1 MMTWTCYAAAIDECS
16 LAQTDASIH
25 VIAACRVHTMAIPVV
40 QDLAEMYRECDPAA
54 SMNLLA
60 RLAVEKSLNSKLDD
74 CRLGLQV
81 GVNAVCRQV

>member
-1 MMTWTCYAAAIDECS
+1 
-16 LAQTDASIH
+16 
-25 VIAACRVHTMAIPVV
+25 MAIPVV

-60 RLAVEKSLNSKLDD
+60 RLAVEKSLNSKLED

-81 GVNAVCRQV
+81 GLRGRVHTDWDGRRPACTGRALCKPNALHHLVSMCGADS

>member
-1 MMTWTCYAAAIDECS
+1 
-16 LAQTDASIH
+16 
-25 VIAACRVHTMAIPVV
+25 MAIPVV
-40 QDLAEMYRECDPAA
+40 QDLAEMYQECDPAA

-81 GVNAVCRQV
+81 GFKGRVHTAGLGFVLSFTCAGCR